1 LIVDATVIRMLLVPA
16 TTNLLGDAARWAPA
30 PLHRLYDRIG
40 LNEGDD
46 QMPSEVPVLP
56 VPVLV

>member
-1 LIVDATVIRMLLVPA
+1 MLLVPA